1 MIGKF
6 IKLVFAVLLIG
17 GIIFACVKFFD
28 RDTKTISMFEFEVGA
43 IDENGDYKQD
53 KQSICTKEMFSCAG
67 LNVEPS
73 FEYSGTYRIFFYNM
87 DRDFICST
95 ESLTNVYTEEIPAA
109 ARYARVMI
117 TPDAPLDE
125 DASSFSINYFEKFGY
140 AREVT
145 ISVSKNQTFKNLLDT
160 AVVKEGKIFNLT
172 NNSTTYDLI
181 GAANRSVV
189 DPFNYQHNRA
199 CKLVNNSSET
209 VYVLFYISLTSK
221 YDLLPIKPGE
231 DVVLESING
240 KDVKGIEFPIDYK
253 GKVFL
258 YAYKPIPS

>member
-1 MIGKF
+1 MIGKL

-95 ESLTNVYTEEIPAA
+95 ESLTKVYTEEIPAA
-109 ARYARVMI
+109 ARYARVVI

-145 ISVSKNQTFKNLLDT
+145 VSVSKNQTFKNLLDT
-160 AVVKEGKIFNLT
+160 LSVTDGKIFGII
-172 NNSTTYDLI
+172 NNGASYQLI
-181 GAANRSVV
+181 GAENRSVIY
-189 DPFNYQHNRA
+189 DLEDYGKSA
-199 CKLVNNSSET
+199 CKLVNNSLET
-209 VYVLFYISLTSK
+209 VYILYCYSNFNEQYALIPVE
-221 YDLLPIKPGE
+221 PGE
-231 DVVLESING
+231 ECIIESVSNFIP
-240 KDVKGIEFPIDYK
+240 KGIEMPIDYE

-258 YAYKPIPS
+258 YALQ

>member
-6 IKLVFAVLLIG
+6 IKLLFAVLLIG

-95 ESLTNVYTEEIPAA
+95 ESLTKVYTEEIPAA
-109 ARYARVMI
+109 ARYARVVI

-125 DASSFSINYFEKFGY
+125 DAASFSINYFEKFGY

-145 ISVSKNQTFKNLLDT
+145 ISVSKNQTFKNLIDVLD
-160 AVVKEGKIFNLT
+160 VGKEKRLNVI
-172 NNSTTYDLI
+172 NNGTSCELV
-181 GAANRSVV
+181 GCENRSVV
-189 DPFNYQHNRA
+189 YLSGYEGEKSF
-199 CKLVNNSSET
+199 KLINNSEEIVYLEKYYNSLLGSSEGT
-209 VYVLFYISLTSK
+209 FYLIS
-221 YDLLPIKPGE
+221 INPGE
-231 DVVLESING
+231 EVAISYPDVIA
-240 KDVKGIEFPIDYK
+240 IEIPLDYE

-258 YAYKPIPS
+258 YALQ